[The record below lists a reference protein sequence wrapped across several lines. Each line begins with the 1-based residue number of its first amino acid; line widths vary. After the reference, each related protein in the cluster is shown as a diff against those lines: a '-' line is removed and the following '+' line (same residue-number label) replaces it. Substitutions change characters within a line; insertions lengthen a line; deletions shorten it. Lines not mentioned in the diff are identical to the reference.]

1 MIPHHINYFLK
12 LHFWLISKT
21 SIVAYSINARPSPID
36 KEVFGLHIT
45 AEKIKEAAEALEST
59 ELKSFMFQEPTAGP
73 LTRRRRSSRSTGRS
87 RRSTRGTRRSTRG
100 TRRSTRRS
108 RRSTRRSRRSTRR
121 SRRSTRRSRRSTR
134 RSRRSTRRSRRSTRR
149 S

>member
-1 MIPHHINYFLK
+1 M
-12 LHFWLISKT
+12 
-21 SIVAYSINARPSPID
+21 
-36 KEVFGLHIT
+36 HIT

-87 RRSTRGTRRSTRG
+87 RRSTRRSTRRSRRSTR
-100 TRRSTRRS
+100 RSRRS

-121 SRRSTRRSRRSTR
+121 S
-134 RSRRSTRRSRRSTRR
+134 
-149 S
+149 

>member
-1 MIPHHINYFLK
+1 M
-12 LHFWLISKT
+12 
-21 SIVAYSINARPSPID
+21 
-36 KEVFGLHIT
+36 HIT

-87 RRSTRGTRRSTRG
+87 RRSTRRSTRRSRRSRRSTR
-100 TRRSTRRS
+100 RSRRS

-121 SRRSTRRSRRSTR
+121 S
-134 RSRRSTRRSRRSTRR
+134 
-149 S
+149 

>member
-1 MIPHHINYFLK
+1 M
-12 LHFWLISKT
+12 
-21 SIVAYSINARPSPID
+21 
-36 KEVFGLHIT
+36 HIT

-100 TRRSTRRS
+100 TRRSTRGTRRS
-108 RRSTRRSRRSTRR
+108 TRSTRRS
-121 SRRSTRRSRRSTR
+121 
-134 RSRRSTRRSRRSTRR
+134 
-149 S
+149 

>member
-1 MIPHHINYFLK
+1 M
-12 LHFWLISKT
+12 
-21 SIVAYSINARPSPID
+21 
-36 KEVFGLHIT
+36 HIT

-87 RRSTRGTRRSTRG
+87 RRSTRRSRRS

-121 SRRSTRRSRRSTR
+121 S
-134 RSRRSTRRSRRSTRR
+134 
-149 S
+149 

>member
-1 MIPHHINYFLK
+1 M
-12 LHFWLISKT
+12 
-21 SIVAYSINARPSPID
+21 
-36 KEVFGLHIT
+36 HIT

-100 TRRSTRRS
+100 TRRSTRGT
-108 RRSTRRSRRSTRR
+108 RRSTRG
-121 SRRSTRRSRRSTR
+121 
-134 RSRRSTRRSRRSTRR
+134 
-149 S
+149 

>member
-1 MIPHHINYFLK
+1 M
-12 LHFWLISKT
+12 
-21 SIVAYSINARPSPID
+21 
-36 KEVFGLHIT
+36 HIT

-100 TRRSTRRS
+100 TRRSTRGT
-108 RRSTRRSRRSTRR
+108 RRSTRRSTRR
-121 SRRSTRRSRRSTR
+121 
-134 RSRRSTRRSRRSTRR
+134 
-149 S
+149 

>member
-1 MIPHHINYFLK
+1 M
-12 LHFWLISKT
+12 
-21 SIVAYSINARPSPID
+21 
-36 KEVFGLHIT
+36 HIT

-108 RRSTRRSRRSTRR
+108 TRGTRLQACTLGL
-121 SRRSTRRSRRSTR
+121 SIFLSLVASKAESIA
-134 RSRRSTRRSRRSTRR
+134 SHICIFA
-149 S
+149 

>member
-1 MIPHHINYFLK
+1 M
-12 LHFWLISKT
+12 
-21 SIVAYSINARPSPID
+21 
-36 KEVFGLHIT
+36 HIT

-100 TRRSTRRS
+100 TRRSTRGT
-108 RRSTRRSRRSTRR
+108 RRSTR
-121 SRRSTRRSRRSTR
+121 
-134 RSRRSTRRSRRSTRR
+134 
-149 S
+149 

>member
-1 MIPHHINYFLK
+1 M
-12 LHFWLISKT
+12 
-21 SIVAYSINARPSPID
+21 
-36 KEVFGLHIT
+36 HIT

-87 RRSTRGTRRSTRG
+87 RRSTRGTRRSTRRSTRG

-108 RRSTRRSRRSTRR
+108 TRGTRRSTR
-121 SRRSTRRSRRSTR
+121 
-134 RSRRSTRRSRRSTRR
+134 
-149 S
+149 